1 MPLLIRLNKMKRLLL
16 SLLIPALAYNGYS
29 QSVTLDSEWDT
40 TVKINTATTD
50 QDFIVQDGTVDLTL
64 LNFTDA
70 TTLTASTGA
79 VTATQVLHI
88 IAAEGAGTTDTI
100 DSIAGGATGDILIV
114 RPDSGD
120 TITFADGTAGGDNL
134 DFAGQDVV
142 LDSVNERLVL
152 EYNGTNWVIVAVS
165 PFVLGVS
172 DIEVEG
178 GLDGLADDTYD
189 GFVIANK
196 NAGET
201 ITQWDVVYLDGTSG
215 EWMQADADAAGEF
228 PARGIA
234 VEAGTDGNALK
245 VLVQGTI
252 RNDGWTW
259 TDEGVTL
266 YLSDT
271 VAGLTETA
279 PSTSGDAVQ
288 ILGYALSDDEIYF
301 NAAGHYAEVE

>member
-1 MPLLIRLNKMKRLLL
+1 MKRLLL
-16 SLLIPALAYNGYS
+16 SLLIPALAYNVYS

-40 TVKINTATTD
+40 TAKINTATTD

-88 IAAEGAGTTDTI
+88 IAAETGTADDIITI
-100 DSIAGGATGDILIV
+100 SGGATGDILIV

-120 TITFADGTAGGDNL
+120 TLTFLDSDGNF

>member
-88 IAAEGAGTTDTI
+88 IAAETGTADDIITI
-100 DSIAGGATGDILIV
+100 SGGATGDILIV

-120 TITFADGTAGGDNL
+120 TLTFLDSDGNF

-165 PFVLGVS
+165 PNVLGVTY
-172 DIEVEG
+172 VETYEEKHAG
-178 GLDGLADDTYD
+178 SHTVSIDGDT
-189 GFVIANK
+189 
-196 NAGET
+196 GEGYGSVHYVTSTGT
-201 ITQWDVVYLDGTSG
+201 ITLPAVVDGTSFTIITVGAIAVSVDVNASDLIMLDGT
-215 EWMQADADAAGEF
+215 ALD
-228 PARGIA
+228 
-234 VEAGTDGNALK
+234 DGDKITN
-245 VLVQGTI
+245 T
-252 RNDGWTW
+252 
-259 TDEGVTL
+259 
-266 YLSDT
+266 
-271 VAGLTETA
+271 
-279 PSTSGDAVQ
+279 STSGDIAV
-288 ILGYALSDDEIYF
+288 LTYYDATGWYAATNGWTD
-301 NAAGHYAEVE
+301 GGP

>member
-1 MPLLIRLNKMKRLLL
+1 MKRILL
-16 SLLIPALAYNGYS
+16 SLLIPALAWG

-40 TVKINTATTD
+40 VAEINTATTD

-165 PFVLGVS
+165 PNVLGVTY
-172 DIEVEG
+172 VETYEEKHAG
-178 GLDGLADDTYD
+178 SHTVSIDGDT
-189 GFVIANK
+189 
-196 NAGET
+196 GEGYGSVHYVTSTGT
-201 ITQWDVVYLDGTSG
+201 ITLPAVVDGTSFTIITVGAIAVSVDVNASDLIMLDGT
-215 EWMQADADAAGEF
+215 ALD
-228 PARGIA
+228 
-234 VEAGTDGNALK
+234 DGDKITN
-245 VLVQGTI
+245 T
-252 RNDGWTW
+252 
-259 TDEGVTL
+259 
-266 YLSDT
+266 
-271 VAGLTETA
+271 
-279 PSTSGDAVQ
+279 STSGDIAV
-288 ILGYALSDDEIYF
+288 LTYYDATGWYAATNGWTD
-301 NAAGHYAEVE
+301 GGP